1 LQVLNDAYKQE
12 SLSTEAAEQFVQMLS
27 PLAPHIAEELWQ
39 LLGHEGSISYVTWP
53 TYDEAYTVD
62 AEVEIVVQVNGKIV
76 QRVMIPQD
84 MGQEEM
90 QTFALALPNVNAAVE
105 GKTVRKIIAVP
116 GKLVNIVVG

>member
-1 LQVLNDAYKQE
+1 
-12 SLSTEAAEQFVQMLS
+12 MLS

-39 LLGHEGSISYVTWP
+39 LLGHEGSISYVAWP
-53 TYDEAYTVD
+53 VYDGAWTVD

-76 QRVMIPQD
+76 QRALIPQD
-84 MGQEEM
+84 MGQEDM
-90 QTFALALPNVNAAVE
+90 QNHALSLPNVKSAVE